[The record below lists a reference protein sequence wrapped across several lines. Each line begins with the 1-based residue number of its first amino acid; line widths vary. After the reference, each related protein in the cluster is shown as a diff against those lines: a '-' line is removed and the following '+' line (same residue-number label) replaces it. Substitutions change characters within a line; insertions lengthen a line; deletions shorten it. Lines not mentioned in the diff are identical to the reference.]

1 MVALSRATVAQRQ
14 PDASLDWARF
24 PKSTLKPGRLLYR
37 AARRKRSPWWFCTCG
52 DCRFDL
58 PGDRGTCYTGTDAV
72 SGLLETLGPELAES
86 VPITPDLFRKR
97 TVHAL
102 RLAEPLPLANLVSR
116 RAVSFRIT
124 NELSSMTPYQT
135 PQAFARVFDE
145 VRNASGRVLRGIQF
159 RTRFDT
165 GAQARG
171 VALFDAAGMR
181 DLRSDSEEE
190 VDETMF
196 AALRTLGIV
205 IENPPTLNELEL
217 APDPV

>member
-1 MVALSRATVAQRQ
+1 MSRATVAQRQ
-14 PDASLDWARF
+14 PDTSLEWARF
-24 PKSTLKPGRLLYR
+24 PKRTLKPGTLLYR
-37 AARRKRSPWWFCTCG
+37 AARRKRSPWWFCNCG

-72 SGLLETLGPELAES
+72 SGLLETLGPELAEGA
-86 VPITPDLFRKR
+86 PLTPDHLRKR

-102 RLAEPLPLANLVSR
+102 LLAEALPVADLVSR

-124 NELSSMTPYQT
+124 NELSTMTPYET

-145 VRNASGRVLRGIQF
+145 ARNASGRVLRGIRF

-171 VALFDAAGMR
+171 VALFDHAGLR
-181 DLRSDSEEE
+181 DLPSDSEEE
-190 VDETMF
+190 VDERMF

-217 APDPV
+217 VPDPG